1 MNTQTDIIISALRI
15 LVNDIQSPDGVPNA
29 CVAQAADRLEELQQK
44 CNMHYETICDLT
56 KQRNQAREKLEVAL
70 YQLKE
75 ARSSAN
81 QRKVDAETFV
91 EQRNEAR
98 ADVERLCALNGRLQE
113 ENREVNAANA
123 PHIRPEPSRLEIAA
137 RLMAAN
143 LSRET
148 EQWETVEEVVWA
160 VEQADALIAAAAK
173 EGK

>member
-1 MNTQTDIIISALRI
+1 M
-15 LVNDIQSPDGVPNA
+15 
-29 CVAQAADRLEELQQK
+29 
-44 CNMHYETICDLT
+44 
-56 KQRNQAREKLEVAL
+56 
-70 YQLKE
+70 
-75 ARSSAN
+75 
-81 QRKVDAETFV
+81 